1 MRPLRIVL
9 VFLVPLLNG
18 CLPEF
23 LPPPNSKRL
32 AQPPAALEDD
42 IAVYFSPKG
51 GAMAAL
57 VSQINQAQRSIDV
70 QAYLI
75 TARQIVDALQSAQNR
90 GVKVRIVLDK
100 NNPGGMY
107 SAAAYLSKTTLPVW
121 RDGRHKDQH
130 NKIMLIDG
138 RIIITGSFNFTVDSN
153 HVLHTVKVASNTGL
167 EFLYDNTIDNDLVCQ
182 SNSPPPISFANTAR
196 SFVGQCTA

>member
-9 VFLVPLLNG
+9 VLLIALLSG
-18 CLPEF
+18 CFPE
-23 LPPPNSKRL
+23 LHPPPNPNRL

-57 VSQINQAQRSIDV
+57 IGQINQAQRTIDV

-107 SAAAYLSKTTLPVW
+107 SA
-121 RDGRHKDQH
+121 
-130 NKIMLIDG
+130 
-138 RIIITGSFNFTVDSN
+138 
-153 HVLHTVKVASNTGL
+153 VA
-167 EFLYDNTIDNDLVCQ
+167 
-182 SNSPPPISFANTAR
+182 
-196 SFVGQCTA
+196 